1 MRIKPIIFAL
11 ALAGF
16 GYSGLAMAQNP
27 DAPVTNSAELNAL
40 TKQIEGARKAH
51 AAEFAAVKQL
61 REEMPELDARKRGRI
76 APVGTTLDLLGP
88 NAVWA
93 LMDDLIQDKPF
104 ANQRPS
110 VRQGWRIGVLHALG
124 RLRNPVARPV
134 LERVVSQESDTW
146 VLRTAAEALGKLQDQ
161 EAAEFLIKAS
171 AGEGAR
177 AEAVLEGMAHCRRLV
192 VTEYLVSRI
201 EQAKADSEK
210 RALVESLR
218 DHANAWAWKTD
229 VVAASGEGEQ
239 VRNLSAAAL
248 IRTYAKEPQLEK
260 ELRKAIL
267 IVDSAESVALVQ
279 AEISKA
285 SAPAAKAS
293 LEDLLKAL
301 ASNPL
306 HKR

>member
-16 GYSGLAMAQNP
+16 GFSGLAMAQNP
-27 DAPVTNSAELNAL
+27 DAPVTSSAELNAL

-124 RLRNPVARPV
+124 RLRNPIARPV

-192 VTEYLVSRI
+192 VTEYLVGRL

-218 DHANAWAWKTD
+218 DHGNAWAWKTD

-248 IRTYAKEPQLEK
+248 IRTYAKEPQLQK